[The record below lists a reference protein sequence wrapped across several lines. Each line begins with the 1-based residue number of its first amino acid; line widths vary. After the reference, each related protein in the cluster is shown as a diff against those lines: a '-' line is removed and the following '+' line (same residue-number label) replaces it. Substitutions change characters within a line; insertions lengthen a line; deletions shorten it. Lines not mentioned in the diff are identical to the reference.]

1 MDFDPGDDAFEL
13 ASSGFTDVFV
23 SKLDDSG
30 NFVLARSMGGSSFD
44 EGRSIA
50 VDCSGNVHTT
60 GVFQQTVDFDP
71 GDGAFEL
78 TSGGFTDVFVSKLDD
93 SGNFVWAKSMGG
105 TSFEGAFGIA
115 VDGSGN
121 VPTTGRFQRTVDFD
135 PGVGIFNLSARGT
148 DIFVSKLGITP
159 PVQVEI
165 DIKPGSDPN
174 CFNNNGNGVIPV
186 AILTTSGADGDA
198 FDFGAATVDPFTLA
212 LDGAGVRV
220 KGKSNN
226 AGSLEDVDGDG
237 DLDLVV
243 QIADTDGTYSSG
255 TSTAT
260 LTGQTIGGTPIQGT
274 DSVCITQYADVDG
287 AGFNL

>member
-1 MDFDPGDDAFEL
+1 
-13 ASSGFTDVFV
+13 
-23 SKLDDSG
+23 
-30 NFVLARSMGGSSFD
+30 
-44 EGRSIA
+44 
-50 VDCSGNVHTT
+50 
-60 GVFQQTVDFDP
+60 
-71 GDGAFEL
+71 
-78 TSGGFTDVFVSKLDD
+78 
-93 SGNFVWAKSMGG
+93 MGG

-121 VPTTGRFQRTVDFD
+121 VHTTGRFQRTVDFD

-220 KGKSNN
+220 NGKKSIEVSRGNIRLSTHRRRILVDR
-226 AGSLEDVDGDG
+226 AELLKHPDGRIQDLVGRLLED
-237 DLDLVV
+237 
-243 QIADTDGTYSSG
+243 
-255 TSTAT
+255 
-260 LTGQTIGGTPIQGT
+260 
-274 DSVCITQYADVDG
+274 
-287 AGFNL
+287 